1 MFVDMPL
8 DQLRAYLPERPE
20 PADFDAF
27 WDRTLTEA
35 RKHDLGAVFTPH
47 PSALTV
53 ADVYDVTYAGYG
65 GHAIKGW
72 LLVPRGAQGPVPCVV
87 EYIGYGG
94 GRGLPIDWLLWPS
107 FGWAVFVMDSRGQGA
122 GGWRRGDTADPEPGT
137 GPQTPGVM
145 TKGVH
150 DPDDYYYRRL
160 YTDAVRAVEAARSHP
175 AVDAG
180 RIAVS
185 GGSQGGAIA
194 LAVSALVP
202 DLACALISVPFM
214 CHIRHAV
221 QITDENPYAELAVYC
236 RVFKDRVEEVFTTLS
251 YFDGV
256 NFAAR
261 SATPALFS
269 VGLRDGITPPST
281 VFAAHNHYA
290 GPKEMRVY
298 PYNGHEGGE
307 SAHAMEQ
314 AAFLRAA
321 LGG

>member
-8 DQLRAYLPERPE
+8 DQLRGYLPERPE
-20 PADFDAF
+20 PSDFDAF

-35 RKHDLGAVFTPH
+35 RKHELNAVFTPYE
-47 PSALTV
+47 SGLAV

-65 GHAIKGW
+65 GHQVRGW
-72 LLVPRGAQGPVPCVV
+72 LLVPRGASGPVPCVV

-107 FGWAVFVMDSRGQGA
+107 FGRAVFVMDSRGQGA
-122 GGWRRGDTADPEPGT
+122 GWRRGDTADPEPGT

-145 TKGVH
+145 TKGIG
-150 DPDDYYYRRL
+150 DPAGYYYRRL

-180 RIAVS
+180 RIAVA
-185 GGSQGGAIA
+185 GTSQGGGTA

-202 DLACALISVPFM
+202 DLSCALINVPFM

-221 QITDENPYAELAVYC
+221 QITDEYPYAELAAYC
-236 RVFKDRVEEVFTTLS
+236 RAFKDRVEEVFTTLS
-251 YFDGV
+251 YVDGL
-256 NFAAR
+256 NFAVRA
-261 SATPALFS
+261 ATPALFS
-269 VGLRDGITPPST
+269 VALRDGVTPPST

-290 GPKEMRVY
+290 GPKEIRVY
-298 PYNGHEGGE
+298 PFNGHEGGE
-307 SAHAMEQ
+307 SAHAMEE
-314 AAFLRAA
+314 AAFLRTH
-321 LGG
+321 LGL